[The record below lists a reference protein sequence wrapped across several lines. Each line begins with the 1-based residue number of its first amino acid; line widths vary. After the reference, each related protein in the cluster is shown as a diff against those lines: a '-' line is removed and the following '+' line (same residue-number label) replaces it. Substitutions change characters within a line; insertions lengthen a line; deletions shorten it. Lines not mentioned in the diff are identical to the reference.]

1 MKYNILISIEVADD
15 KNDNYVEL
23 KDEQILLGSFDS
35 LEKAMEFM
43 DDTGKATIIYH
54 QGKMFNCEEL

>member
-43 DDTGKATIIYH
+43 DDTGKTTIIYR